1 MSGGNW
7 LMSFLKVYG
16 APTVGLGVVA
26 LLILQQASH
35 EEGRF
40 SLLSI
45 FHRRSGS
52 RRSRQKF
59 KGSIRR
65 IGSGDFRYVVEDDG
79 DQSYGQLMDRLGV
92 TPQSGTPK
100 RPSSASPLPP
110 RAGNRFSTRA
120 IKSLGLEEP
129 LVICMVGLP
138 ARGKSYLV
146 KMIERYLKW
155 SGYECEVFNVGNL
168 RRGQGFAAVDAAFFD
183 PSNQNGKQIRE
194 KMAMEVQDNMYAWL
208 HEKTQDSSSSSR
220 IAIFDAT
227 NTTKKRR
234 LNLANRAQQ
243 EHAGILFVESI
254 CDDQEVLQRNYRMKL
269 KNDDY
274 KNMDPAAAL
283 KDFADRVSAYE
294 RIYEEVGD
302 EEQSEQVSYIKI
314 INVGQKIITRNC
326 SGFLS
331 SEISFYLMNVHI
343 HPKRIFLSLVVD
355 EESDSA
361 VPVEAPPLTVHSGD
375 FHAEWLGRFFET
387 LEKMQPDC
395 KNMLCLTGSA
405 QSHLESVLHLRP
417 NLQVVSTQLLN
428 ELRGGDFQ
436 GLSLQEIQKL
446 FPGEF
451 AKREQ
456 NRLSYRNPGVGGE
469 SYLDVLER
477 VKPVVI
483 ELERQRRSVLV
494 VGHVA
499 VLRCIYAYFL
509 GVPLKEMPHIQIKR
523 DTLLEITT
531 SPFGSTV
538 KTINPSET

>member
-1 MSGGNW
+1 
-7 LMSFLKVYG
+7 MSFLKVYG

-100 RPSSASPLPP
+100 RPLTSPLPP

-274 KNMDPAAAL
+274 KNMYPAAAL